1 MKSNKLT
8 KVDEKKEEAM
18 RQRETRREKYSMI

>member
-8 KVDEKKEEAM
+8 KVDENKEEAM
-18 RQRETRREKYSMI
+18 RQRETRREKSSMI